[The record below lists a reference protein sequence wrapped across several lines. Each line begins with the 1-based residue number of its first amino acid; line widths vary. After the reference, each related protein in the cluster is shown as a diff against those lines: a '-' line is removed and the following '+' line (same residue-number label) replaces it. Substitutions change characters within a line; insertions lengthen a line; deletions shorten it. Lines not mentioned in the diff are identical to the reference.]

1 MFIQKV
7 KKGAVL
13 FGCLCMAM
21 VPVTP
26 MAVKADEMEQI
37 QPYSESISRHTLV
50 FDISNTG
57 KARIS
62 ANVVG
67 KAGIANVS
75 VKVILQKKSGGVW
88 TDIKTW
94 QTSKKGTYNKR
105 VY

>member
-67 KAGIANVS
+67 KAG
-75 VKVILQKKSGGVW
+75 
-88 TDIKTW
+88 
-94 QTSKKGTYNKR
+94 TSKKVWWRLDRYKDLANIKER
-105 VY
+105 HV